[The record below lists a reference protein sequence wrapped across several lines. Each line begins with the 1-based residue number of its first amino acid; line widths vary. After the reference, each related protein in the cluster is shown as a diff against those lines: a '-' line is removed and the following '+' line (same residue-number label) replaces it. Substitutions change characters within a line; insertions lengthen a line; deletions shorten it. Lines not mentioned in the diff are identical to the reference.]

1 MTRLAPYPSLSFAN
15 TIRGRRR
22 LENHAAETALNY
34 VAYNF
39 IKIHRTLRMSP
50 AMAAGVTDRLWE
62 VNDLVALWGA
72 SERRAESGNSGVI
85 YVKCTL
91 AGLLAVLAATVLLV
105 IVVVV
110 GISIATRSLQSSQSG
125 SIGWDPISL
134 AGPFTWLVVVLGIF
148 LIGFFWEF
156 YRVRSK

>member
-1 MTRLAPYPSLSFAN
+1 M
-15 TIRGRRR
+15 
-22 LENHAAETALNY
+22 
-34 VAYNF
+34 
-39 IKIHRTLRMSP
+39 
-50 AMAAGVTDRLWE
+50 
-62 VNDLVALWGA
+62 
-72 SERRAESGNSGVI
+72 I

-91 AGLLAVLAATVLLV
+91 AGLLAVLAAAILLV

-110 GISIATRSLQSSQSG
+110 GISIASRSLQSSQSG

-134 AGPFTWLVVVLGIF
+134 ARPFTWLVVVLVIF